1 VEAGSVLAQLRHRLK
16 VSGPRAELLDV
27 LVFPSLYQRTSWPR
41 QQQQQAERCEGRHR
55 IWMLEKAGW
64 PASTPDGSSGGT
76 CSTLARLQMNT
87 TRSPAAARL
96 CAKWKRMDVLPLRTS
111 PRLSRRMVACA
122 GVKNRKRCSDKACAA
137 CTARC
142 RMLLTAWES
151 AALLRAK
158 IVYAY
163 EIIELHLRTGPVT
176 RQCSKCAGKAGRFR
190 RSACKRTSCPA
201 DKKSLRCRTMP
212 NPLLGPLGC
221 EPQLRC

>member
-1 VEAGSVLAQLRHRLK
+1 MDVGEGGVAGIDAR
-16 VSGPRAELLDV
+16 
-27 LVFPSLYQRTSWPR
+27 R
-41 QQQQQAERCEGRHR
+41 QQRRH
-55 IWMLEKAGW
+55 LLNL
-64 PASTPDGSSGGT
+64 GT
-76 CSTLARLQMNT
+76 LADEHHTLARGCPAVRKVEEDGCL
-87 TRSPAAARL
+87 AAAHQ
-96 CAKWKRMDVLPLRTS
+96 S
-111 PRLSRRMVACA
+111 RLSRRMVACA

-176 RQCSKCAGKAGRFR
+176 RQCSKCAGKAGRFC
-190 RSACKRTSCPA
+190 RSACKCTSCPA